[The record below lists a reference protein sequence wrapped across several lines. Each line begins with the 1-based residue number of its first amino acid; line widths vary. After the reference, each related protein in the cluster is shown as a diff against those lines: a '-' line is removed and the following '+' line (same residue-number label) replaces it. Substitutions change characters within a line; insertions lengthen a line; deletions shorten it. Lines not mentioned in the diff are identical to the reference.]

1 MNDWLASVSALADSY
16 GVNLVIFASI
26 YIGAI
31 PVFWIGVAWI
41 VRNLRKKVSIT
52 LPVLFTGLVTISS
65 YLYVIA
71 VGKDVPAW
79 VYAVIGALILYG
91 IFALAMNIRA
101 KRNALLEYD
110 LVVIGGG
117 SAGLTSSGIGASLG
131 AKTLMVEAHRLGG
144 DCTWTGCI
152 PSKALLHLSKPG
164 AGGGL
169 RADPYARMRQIREE
183 VYHDADRPEIFERM
197 GVEVAFGKASFVD
210 KHTLRIKSDGGERV
224 ITGRKIIIAT
234 GGRAAV
240 PPIPGLDAV
249 PYLTNET
256 LFELTETPEHL
267 VIIGAGPIGI
277 EMAQAF
283 RNLGAEVSVIDMAPR
298 IMPRDHKD
306 LTAQLQAHLEGQG
319 IRFFLGNGIDSV
331 GGMVDVR
338 LKDGT
343 IISGSHLLI
352 ATGRR
357 PNVESLNL
365 DAAGVAYTPT
375 GIGID
380 RSCRTNV
387 RHIFAIGD
395 VTGRFAFTHMSEHT
409 AKVAALTA
417 LLRFPMGTTPE
428 LTPWVTYT
436 TPELAHV
443 GATEAE
449 LKARGVAYFTYRF
462 PYSKIDRAITEEA
475 TLGELRIYA
484 RKRDGKVYGA
494 DILGERAGDLIGYY
508 AMAMRNGLTL
518 RHIADTIFP
527 YPTYGLGARRA
538 ADQWYIQAQSP
549 ALVRW
554 IRRLFGYRGTIPR
567 KPGPYEFV

>member
-1 MNDWLASVSALADSY
+1 MNDWLASIFATADSY
-16 GVNLVIFASI
+16 GVNLVVFAAI

-31 PVFWIGVAWI
+31 PVFWLGVAWI
-41 VRNLRKKVSIT
+41 VRNLRKKRSIT
-52 LPVLFTGLVTISS
+52 LPVLFTGVVTISS

-91 IFALAMNIRA
+91 IFALAMDIRA

-117 SAGLTSSGIGASLG
+117 AAGLTSSGIGASLG
-131 AKTLMVEAHRLGG
+131 AKTLMVESHRLGG

-152 PSKALLHLSKPG
+152 PSKALLHLSNPG
-164 AGGGL
+164 AGDGL
-169 RADPYARMRQIREE
+169 RVDPYARMREIREE

-210 KHTLRIKSDGGERV
+210 KHTLKIVSDSGERV
-224 ITGRKIIIAT
+224 VSGKKIIIAT

-240 PPIPGLDAV
+240 PPIPGLDSV

-256 LFELTETPEHL
+256 LFELTETPRHL

-283 RNLGAEVSVIDMAPR
+283 RNLGAEVCVIDMAPR
-298 IMPRDHKD
+298 ILPRDHED
-306 LTAQLQAHLEGQG
+306 LTRRLTTHLEGQG
-319 IRFFLGNGIDSV
+319 IRFYLGNGIDSV

-357 PNVESLNL
+357 PNIESLNL
-365 DAAGVAYTPT
+365 DAAGVAYTPK

-380 RSCRTNV
+380 GSCRTNV
-387 RHIFAIGD
+387 PHIFAIGD

-409 AKVAALTA
+409 AKVAVLTA
-417 LLRFPMGTTPE
+417 LLRFPMKTTPE

-436 TPELAHV
+436 SPELAHV
-443 GATEAE
+443 GATETG
-449 LKARGVAYFTYRF
+449 LKERGVRYSTYRF
-462 PYSKIDRAITEEA
+462 PYSKIDRAVADES
-475 TLGELRIYA
+475 TLGEIRIYA
-484 RKRDGKVYGA
+484 RKRDGKIYGA

-508 AMAMRNGLTL
+508 AMAMKNGLTL
-518 RHIADTIFP
+518 RNIADTIFP

-549 ALVRW
+549 ALIAWVRR
-554 IRRLFGYRGTIPR
+554 IFGYRGPLPR
-567 KPGPYEFV
+567 KPGPDDVV